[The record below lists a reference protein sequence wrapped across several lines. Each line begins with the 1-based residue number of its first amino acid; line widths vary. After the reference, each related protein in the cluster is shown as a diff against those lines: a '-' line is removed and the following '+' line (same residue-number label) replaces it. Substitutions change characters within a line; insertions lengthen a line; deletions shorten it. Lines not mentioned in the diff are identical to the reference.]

1 MLSKV
6 EVALSFGVLNSILRR
21 FHTSKSAV
29 VDTRIFSCVAVKVK
43 ALRRLRRRLAWN
55 TFGDAC
61 AHLRSLGIKH
71 PDKISDPGCLF
82 PSPFPWIGL
91 ILPTHLT
98 WCAATV
104 NIVTDPFSGTINDTT
119 ASGLLTRHIHAGF
132 DDRNMGVQVKGR
144 TG

>member
-1 MLSKV
+1 VLSKV

-55 TFGDAC
+55 TFGDA
-61 AHLRSLGIKH
+61 
-71 PDKISDPGCLF
+71 CLF